1 MTDEFDIKIGDQV
14 QNGKLWLTVRKI
26 MTQDVKSLSKGT
38 IIYHRLYFTEP
49 HAPIWSYEVK
59 QFRNGNSDTVL
70 EHHE

>member
-1 MTDEFDIKIGDQV
+1 
-14 QNGKLWLTVRKI
+14 

-49 HAPIWSYEVK
+49 HAPMWSYEVK
-59 QFRNGNSDTVL
+59 QFRKGNSDTVL